1 MSNNDNSFKISDISR
16 NTTLTIEATLDGGKA
31 ELPAKYANITDAE
44 LKEVRSKYG
53 DKVLPLDNLVQQWD
67 EKVIEISF
75 KGHLSELQLI
85 AIEDD
90 EVYLWSKIKV
100 LKVKLSTG
108 TQIHLLVANT
118 LKGLKYNRRKGVRVN
133 LDKRMFVEQD
143 GESFDVIV
151 SDLSYC
157 GVGIMEKKESKIKK
171 GVPFVLSLTET
182 EGEEE
187 KLVCKIVAKK
197 INEREPSKG
206 IIVSGCVI
214 SSQNADFLQRYVAM
228 KQLEQLNGKKQQ
240 FSIQRVASGDEFRT
254 KMAEVFE
261 EASGESEE

>member
-1 MSNNDNSFKISDISR
+1 
-16 NTTLTIEATLDGGKA
+16 
-31 ELPAKYANITDAE
+31 
-44 LKEVRSKYG
+44 
-53 DKVLPLDNLVQQWD
+53 
-67 EKVIEISF
+67 
-75 KGHLSELQLI
+75 
-85 AIEDD
+85 
-90 EVYLWSKIKV
+90 
-100 LKVKLSTG
+100 
-108 TQIHLLVANT
+108 
-118 LKGLKYNRRKGVRVN
+118 
-133 LDKRMFVEQD
+133 
-143 GESFDVIV
+143 
-151 SDLSYC
+151 
-157 GVGIMEKKESKIKK
+157 MEKKESKIKK